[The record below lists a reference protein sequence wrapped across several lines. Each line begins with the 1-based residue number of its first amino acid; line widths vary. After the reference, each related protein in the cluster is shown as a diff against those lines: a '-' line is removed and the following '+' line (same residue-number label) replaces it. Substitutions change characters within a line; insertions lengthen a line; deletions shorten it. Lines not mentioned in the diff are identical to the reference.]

1 MLSRVKLTNA
11 DIVRGRPSLKSNTEC
26 FRNDLVRELK
36 EKQRKLSRHS
46 MTSKT
51 HGPHRRNDK
60 SEYQEC
66 TCKMDE
72 SLKRGMFHKFQS
84 RKICAAGYS
93 TFLPT
98 DVLLFHR
105 KLFYCS
111 TMRCPTVPPRLFHCS
126 TIRWFTVPPSDFPL
140 FHHQIFH
147 SSTMRCSNFLT
158 YLFLCSTFRCSTV
171 PP

>member
-11 DIVRGRPSLKSNTEC
+11 DIVRGRPTLKSNTEC
-26 FRNDLVRELK
+26 FRNELVHELK

-72 SLKRGMFHKFQS
+72 SLKRGMFNKFQS
-84 RKICAAGYS
+84 RKMVIQ
-93 TFLPT
+93 
-98 DVLLFHR
+98 LFYQR
-105 KLFYCS
+105 MFYCS
-111 TMRCPTVPPRLFHCS
+111 IVSCSTVPQ
-126 TIRWFTVPPSDFPL
+126 WDVPL
-140 FHHQIFH
+140 FHHD
-147 SSTMRCSNFLT
+147 
-158 YLFLCSTFRCSTV
+158 CSTV
-171 PP
+171 PLSDALLFPHQIFHYSTIKYSTLPPWDVLIF